1 MSNSNLTRSAIVAST
16 KKLLE
21 EMSFSK
27 LTVKK
32 ICEKTGISRRSF
44 YNHFSDIYDVVI
56 WIFDTEFFD
65 RYKNLDEV
73 NYFNNFIYELC
84 YYFYSNMT
92 FYRKVLPLKGQNSL
106 RQYITKEFSILFID
120 DVMIGI
126 NNRRIAKIFIESL
139 WGVTILLIINW
150 FDNKSHVPPKEF
162 VDGYK
167 LTCANAGYNFGNQA
181 SGLNFEY
188 DEFIINN
195 GSIEREN

>member
-1 MSNSNLTRSAIVAST
+1 
-16 KKLLE
+16 
-21 EMSFSK
+21 
-27 LTVKK
+27 
-32 ICEKTGISRRSF
+32 
-44 YNHFSDIYDVVI
+44 
-56 WIFDTEFFD
+56 
-65 RYKNLDEV
+65 
-73 NYFNNFIYELC
+73 
-84 YYFYSNMT
+84 MT